1 MSATPA
7 PTEAPVIDAPAQHGA
22 VAHSDG
28 DWANRAIPVQTRSER
43 FSSTDP
49 AAFPAVTGREVD
61 WKLSPVPALRPLIDG
76 PLDGS
81 PYAYLARETPGA
93 TVEWVSP
100 QHELV
105 GTAGTPEDRASAN
118 AWSSVENVLL
128 VTVSGD
134 EPSSITIGRSGL
146 DAAPRAGHTVIHAT
160 PNSSGLVILQNSGD
174 AQLVENVEIIV
185 DEGAHLTVV
194 TVQEW
199 NDGGIHLASHL
210 ARIGRDAQLKHFVVT
225 LGGSIVR
232 VNPSAH
238 LADQGADAD
247 LNGVYFADAGQHL
260 EQQVYVNHDA
270 PSTKSR
276 VNYKGALQGEG
287 ARTVWIGD
295 VLIGRTAPGTDSYE
309 QNRNLVLSEGTR
321 ADSIPNLEIET
332 GDILGAGHASAT
344 GRFDD
349 EHLFYLESR
358 GIPEEEA
365 RRIVVLGFLSEI
377 VQHIGEPA
385 LEERLI
391 AALEAELA
399 DGAQARAEANAAGAP
414 GRKARAPYVDSQ
426 PGAAVAVGT
435 DHVTSEPDVAAGVT
449 GEGTSPGG
457 TH

>member
-7 PTEAPVIDAPAQHGA
+7 TTDTAAPIVEPVVRPGSTGHTDGA
-22 VAHSDG
+22 
-28 DWANRAIPVQTRSER
+28 WADRPIPVQTRSER
-43 FSSTDP
+43 FTSTDP

-61 WKLSPVPALRPLIDG
+61 WKLSPVERLRPLIDG
-76 PLDGS
+76 TLDGS

-93 TVEWVSP
+93 SVEWVTP
-100 QHELV
+100 DHALV
-105 GTAGTPEDRASAN
+105 GTAGRPEDKAAAN

-128 VTVSGD
+128 VTLSGD

-146 DAAPRAGHTVIHAT
+146 DQTPRAGHTIVHAT
-160 PNSSGLVILQNSGD
+160 ANSRGIVILQNSGP
-174 AQLVENVEIIV
+174 ANLVENVEIVV
-185 DEGAHLTVV
+185 DDGASITVV
-194 TVQEW
+194 SVQEW
-199 NDGGIHLASHL
+199 DDEAIHLSSQFAKL
-210 ARIGRDAQLKHFVVT
+210 GRDAALKHFVVS

-238 LADQGADAD
+238 LKGQGSDVE
-247 LNGVYFADAGQHL
+247 LYGVYFADAGQHL

-270 PSTKSR
+270 PNSKSR
-276 VNYKGALQGEG
+276 VNYKGALQGDG

-332 GDILGAGHASAT
+332 GEILGAGHASAT

-377 VQHIGEPA
+377 VQHIGDQGLQDRLQA
-385 LEERLI
+385 SLEE
-391 AALEAELA
+391 ELA
-399 DGAQARAEANAAGAP
+399 NGARARAESDALHGS
-414 GRKARAPYVDSQ
+414 ARAAEYTDRL
-426 PGAAVAVGT
+426 PGSGPTPTAAAKAPKAPAET
-435 DHVTSEPDVAAGVT
+435 TAPT
-449 GEGTSPGG
+449 EGTV
-457 TH
+457 